1 MKKITGIQLASFKRY
16 ILLCLLCLSFP
27 LFSLKL
33 KNGVYRGV
41 LYLDTAANVQLPFN
55 FEVSGKGKKTQIII
69 RNAEEKISVNEIK
82 QKGDSLIFKMPVFD
96 TEFRC
101 RVSNTEWTGIWVN
114 HYRKDKR
121 IITFKA
127 FYNQPNRFLFKPG
140 SQNPVFE
147 GKWATVFSPGSK
159 DSSIA
164 IGVFHHLEQSD
175 DVTGTFLTETGDY
188 RYLEG
193 VKHGDS
199 LYLSCFDGSHAF
211 LFTAVYKNETLTGTF
226 YSGAHWKEKWKAVKN
241 ENAALRDPNSIT
253 KVIQSDKL
261 IAFGFKDAK
270 GKTVSLSDEAFK
282 NKAVI
287 IQLMGSWCPNCMD
300 ESRYL
305 AEIYKTYQ
313 PKGLEIIAL
322 AFERTE
328 EFDKAAQQVERM
340 KLRLGMNYPVLITQK
355 TGKAKAAETFPQ
367 LNTVTAFPTTIF
379 LNKKH
384 EVVKIHTGFN
394 GPATGKAYEAFTSET
409 ESLINQLIKE

>member
-1 MKKITGIQLASFKRY
+1 MKKITGIQLASFKRC

-69 RNAEEKISVNEIK
+69 RNAEEKIAVNEIK
-82 QKGDSLIFKMPVFD
+82 QKGDSLFFKMPVFD

-193 VKHGDS
+193 MKHGDS

-241 ENAALRDPNSIT
+241 DNAALRDPNSIT
-253 KVIQSDKL
+253 KLIQSDKP
-261 IAFGFKDAK
+261 IAFSFKDAK

-384 EVVKIHTGFN
+384 EVVKIHAGFN

>member
-1 MKKITGIQLASFKRY
+1 LFVCA
-16 ILLCLLCLSFP
+16 LCATFS
-27 LFSLKL
+27 LFSQKI
-33 KNGVYRGV
+33 KNGIYRGV
-41 LYLDTAANVQLPFN
+41 LVLDTIENIQLPFN
-55 FEVSGKGKKTQIII
+55 FEVSGKGKKTKIVI
-69 RNAEEKISVNEIK
+69 RNAEEKIMVNEIR
-82 QKGDSLIFKMPVFD
+82 QKGDSFFFKMPVFD

-101 RVSNTEWTGIWVN
+101 KIGETEWSGFWVN
-114 HYRKDKR
+114 YYRKDKHK
-121 IITFKA
+121 IPFKA
-127 FYNQPNRFLFKPG
+127 FYNQPNRYLYKQG
-140 SQNPVFE
+140 ASNPVFE
-147 GKWATVFSPGSK
+147 GRWETVFSPGTK

-164 IGVFHHLEQSD
+164 IGVFHHLEQSND
-175 DVTGTFLTETGDY
+175 ITGTFLTETGDY

-193 VKHGDS
+193 MKHGDS

-211 LFTAVYKNETLTGTF
+211 LFTAKYENDKLTGMF

-241 ENAALRDPNSIT
+241 DNAALRDPNSIT
-253 KVIQSDKL
+253 QVVQNDKP
-261 IAFGFKDAK
+261 IAFSFKDAK

-322 AFERTE
+322 AFEKTE
-328 EFDKAAQQVERM
+328 EFDKAAQQVQRM
-340 KLRLGMNYPVLITQK
+340 QTRLGINYPVLITQK

-367 LNTVTAFPTTIF
+367 LNSVTAFPTTIF

-394 GPATGKAYEAFTSET
+394 GPATGKAYESFTKET